1 MGLAI
6 LLLLALL
13 AACAPPPDSP
23 AAEQATA
30 TVPPV
35 TVTPEAASA
44 APTVL
49 PTIEQRT
56 PTLSPPATEPP
67 TLPAAPVADPAGYLL
82 YSLQAE
88 PEGEAPHREFWRTT
102 LDGSDRLRLL
112 ALPPNQGFKGLAVA
126 PDGMQFAYVVEQIR
140 AERDELPEL
149 DQLALLQLDT
159 AVGRSNFLGMSN
171 GSADAPLDEGVLTIS
186 SNAFSPDGS
195 QLVFGR
201 SSSPDPIVPA
211 PFALWVTEASRG
223 ALPRK
228 VTADYTSIS
237 QHAWLD
243 DETLI
248 FSPAHLPNV
257 FTQTLQLDIRESSAL
272 IPEVLVDG
280 GFEALSPDKTKLLVV
295 REPIGTRPNP
305 DQLVPYALISLT
317 GETPEVL
324 NEWQLPPGKFVWS
337 PDGTM
342 LAQSDY
348 AGALRVLHLEDGT
361 TEELLRVDRPPP
373 HESIVLVDWSA
384 DSRSLLYVRTGNGRK
399 LYRLNVAD
407 ATSQLIISGSSSY
420 DFARVLVVPPQPGQE
435 P

>member
-1 MGLAI
+1 
-6 LLLLALL
+6 
-13 AACAPPPDSP
+13 
-23 AAEQATA
+23 
-30 TVPPV
+30 
-35 TVTPEAASA
+35 
-44 APTVL
+44 
-49 PTIEQRT
+49 
-56 PTLSPPATEPP
+56 
-67 TLPAAPVADPAGYLL
+67 
-82 YSLQAE
+82 
-88 PEGEAPHREFWRTT
+88 
-102 LDGSDRLRLL
+102 
-112 ALPPNQGFKGLAVA
+112 
-126 PDGMQFAYVVEQIR
+126 
-140 AERDELPEL
+140 
-149 DQLALLQLDT
+149 
-159 AVGRSNFLGMSN
+159 
-171 GSADAPLDEGVLTIS
+171 
-186 SNAFSPDGS
+186 
-195 QLVFGR
+195 
-201 SSSPDPIVPA
+201 
-211 PFALWVTEASRG
+211 VTEASRG

-228 VTADYTSIS
+228 VTADYTAIS

-305 DQLVPYALISLT
+305 DQLAPYALISLA

-324 NEWQLPPGKFVWS
+324 REWQLPPGKFVWS

-348 AGALRVLHLEDGT
+348 AGVLRVLHLEDGT
-361 TEELLRVDRPPP
+361 TNELLRVNRPPP
-373 HESIVLVDWSA
+373 HESISLGAWSA
-384 DSRSLLYVRTGNGRK
+384 DSRSLLYVRTGVQPNGRK